1 MQARGPVLST
11 SFMADSSKTQ
21 SLGQRLLK
29 WLLLI
34 LLTNVCG
41 LGVALFFMAQPQ
53 DLTDLAGSGPP
64 LKSAPARDLKAVLQ
78 NAIDRG
84 YPLTLTESEINQ
96 WLGRTLVAKQG
107 GLLAGIVSLERV
119 WVRLQDGRAEV
130 VMVRKIMG
138 QSFTISMFL
147 MVEQSQGPNGTL
159 TEVQLHGGPYLASL
173 PLPPRGGRFGK
184 LVVPQ
189 GFLLLVMPAYDNL
202 ASLFREELHLAFE
215 EMARI
220 KIERHRLLL
229 DPREP
234 PDNPSGLPEI
244 F

>member
-11 SFMADSSKTQ
+11 RFMADSSKTQ
-21 SLGQRLLK
+21 SLGRRLLK
-29 WLLLI
+29 WLILI
-34 LLTNVCG
+34 LLADVCG

-84 YPLTLTESEINQ
+84 YPLTLTETEINQ

-119 WVRLQDGRAEV
+119 WVRLEDGHAEV

-138 QSFTISMFL
+138 QPFTVSMFL
-147 MVEQSQGPNGTL
+147 KVEQSQGPNGTL
-159 TEVQLHGGPYLASL
+159 DRSAAAWGAL
-173 PLPPRGGRFGK
+173 PCK
-184 LVVPQ
+184 
-189 GFLLLVMPAYDNL
+189 PATT
-202 ASLFREELHLAFE
+202 AQRRAFREVGGAAGISAAGD
-215 EMARI
+215 ARV
-220 KIERHRLLL
+220 
-229 DPREP
+229 
-234 PDNPSGLPEI
+234 
-244 F
+244 

>member
-1 MQARGPVLST
+1 
-11 SFMADSSKTQ
+11 MADSSQTQ
-21 SLGQRLLK
+21 SVGQRLLK
-29 WLLLI
+29 WLVLI
-34 LLTNVCG
+34 LLASVCG
-41 LGVALFFMAQPQ
+41 LGLALFFMVQPQ
-53 DLTDLAGSGPP
+53 DLTDIAGYGTP
-64 LKSAPARDLKAVLQ
+64 LKTAPARNLKAVLQ
-78 NAIDRG
+78 NSLDRG

-96 WLGRTLVAKQG
+96 WLGRTLVTKQG
-107 GLLAGIVSLERV
+107 GLLAGNVSLERV
-119 WVRLQDGRAEV
+119 WVRLEDGRAEV
-130 VMVRKIMG
+130 VMARKIMG

-147 MVEQSQGPNGTL
+147 KIGQSQGPNGML

-173 PLPPRGGRFGK
+173 PQPPRGGRFGK

-189 GFLLLVMPAYDNL
+189 GFLLLVMPAYENL

-220 KIERHRLLL
+220 KIERHRLVL

-234 PDNPSGLPEI
+234 PDDPPGLPLT